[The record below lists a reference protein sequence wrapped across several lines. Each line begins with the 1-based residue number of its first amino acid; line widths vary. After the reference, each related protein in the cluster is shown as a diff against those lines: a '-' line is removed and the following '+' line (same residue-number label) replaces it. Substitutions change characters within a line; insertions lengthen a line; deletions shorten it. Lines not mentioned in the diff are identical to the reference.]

1 MFRASVRSLL
11 LALLAGPAVWA
22 AGAGCATRERI
33 TFPPELPTAPTSRIT
48 VPSADVTVNAGAELT
63 FVAVVDAPKGIDTI
77 YAEFSGIAVAFPPT
91 VGGTS
96 PATVGYPIQT
106 RDLAGQTVVLR
117 VFATDSTGQRGDTA
131 VRQVTFQ

>member
-1 MFRASVRSLL
+1 MLRASVRPLL

-33 TFPPELPTAPTSRIT
+33 TFPPEVPTAPTSRIT
-48 VPSADVTVNAGAELT
+48 VPSADVTLNAGVDLQ
-63 FVAVVDAPKGIDTI
+63 FVAVTEAPLGIDTI
-77 YAEFSGIAVAFPPT
+77 YAEISGTGVSFPPL
-91 VGGTS
+91 VGAPS
-96 PATVGYPIQT
+96 PATVGYTIQT
-106 RDLAGQTVVLR
+106 AGLAGRTVVLR